1 MKIYPRLVL
10 VALAAGLLAGCGESI
25 TGVGAAAE
33 DDSSTP
39 AVANHVDNPGQTP
52 MGP

>member
-25 TGVGAAAE
+25 TGAGAAAA
-33 DDSSTP
+33 DGSTP